1 MTDLPKN
8 PKSAVAVLKIA
19 GVETLE
25 DAATWPAEE
34 LAGLRGFGPKAF
46 RTVDA
51 AMKQAGLAFDEASTK
66 RSDPINVAMAKER
79 MKDVPELPDDPKDL
93 PNIGRPARSALATI
107 GVYDLAGVA
116 KHTRRELLAIH
127 GFGAKSIRLL
137 ESALAEKGL
146 AFKEE

>member
-1 MTDLPKN
+1 MTDLPKI

-19 GVETLE
+19 GVESLE

-51 AMKQAGLAFDEASTK
+51 AMKQAGLEFDESSDK
-66 RSDPINVAMAKER
+66 RSDPINVAMARER

-93 PNIGRPARSALATI
+93 PNIGKPARSALATI
-107 GVYDLAGVA
+107 GIYDLAGVS
-116 KHTRRELLAIH
+116 KHTRKELLDLH

-137 ESALAEKGL
+137 EPALAEKGL
-146 AFKEE
+146 SFKDE